1 MPSFNVAADYE
12 LSDFYLNLLWS
23 IHFISRLPDVAKVRD
38 IIFYRQGGGGY
49 CKLIWGDHIF
59 FAAMRGEGI
68 TFPPFTFTKKKYQN
82 LLPLSQVGNSDTLSF
97 LEYFTLYSY

>member
-38 IIFYRQGGGGY
+38 IIFYRQGGGGV
-49 CKLIWGDHIF
+49 LQVNLGRSHF

-82 LLPLSQVGNSDTLSF
+82 LFPLSQVGNSDTLSF